1 MSRDIPD
8 HVHLDKATRARRLV
22 SGQLKA
28 SELPR
33 LQGVLADHVSDDE
46 VLNFRL
52 QFGLDLEGRPVVE
65 VNVSGSVTLT
75 CQRTL
80 MPFMQPLE
88 STSMVALVA
97 SEAEAEALPDALE
110 PVFCEHGQVQLID
123 LIEEEVLLGLPL
135 RPVSP
140 DSQPMRVEAEAAKP
154 ADDRQRPFA
163 EADAM
168 AALAEQLKLKARPSN
183 K

>member
-8 HVHLDKATRARRLV
+8 HVQLDKATRSGRLV

-28 SELPR
+28 SALPR
-33 LQGVLADHVSDDE
+33 LQGVLADHSSDDE
-46 VLNFRL
+46 VLNVSL
-52 QFGLDLEGRPVVE
+52 QFGLDPEGRPVVE
-65 VNVSGSVTLT
+65 VSVSGAVMLT

-80 MPFMQPLE
+80 VPFLQPLE
-88 STSMVALVA
+88 SSSTVALVT
-97 SEAEAEALPDALE
+97 SEAEAEALPEALE
-110 PVFCEHGQVQLID
+110 PVICEHGQVRLLD

-140 DSQPMRVEAEAAKP
+140 DSQPMRVEAAAADP

-168 AALAEQLKLKARPSN
+168 AALAEQLKWKAGSSD